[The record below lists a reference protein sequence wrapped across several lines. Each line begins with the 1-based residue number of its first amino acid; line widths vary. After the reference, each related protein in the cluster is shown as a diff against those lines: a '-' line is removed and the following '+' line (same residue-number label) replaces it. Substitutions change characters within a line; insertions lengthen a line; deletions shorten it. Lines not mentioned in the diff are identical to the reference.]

1 MLLRWKRRN
10 ESSTPSWVWEY
21 AWWEECHTVCK
32 WLKFMGE
39 NFLYSKPTCYFLTSF
54 SAFYTFNQATFK
66 VFSWLHKILNFK
78 ITLRIFQSL
87 LNYFFK
93 PSRNLIF
100 FLNTCKRQNMFTSM
114 LEIWYFSKKQK
125 HFSYKISRA
134 AFPPR
139 KHKIFKFFAQNCL
152 FFTIVV

>member
-1 MLLRWKRRN
+1 MRILIKNRYVKNHDDNDEARCEVRHVEVASLLSIIISRIKTHTCVTILLVRVLLRWKRRN

-87 LNYFFK
+87 LNYFF
-93 PSRNLIF
+93 
-100 FLNTCKRQNMFTSM
+100 
-114 LEIWYFSKKQK
+114 
-125 HFSYKISRA
+125 
-134 AFPPR
+134 
-139 KHKIFKFFAQNCL
+139 
-152 FFTIVV
+152 